1 MGNVNLNIPLSEEDV
16 QGLRCGDIV
25 YLNGVVWTCRSR
37 FHIRVAEEKILPP
50 VDTRVYNVMLHS
62 GPNMGMVD
70 GAWKLRALSITTSIR
85 FEKWEPEA
93 IERLGLRAIV
103 GKGRVGRA
111 TRKAM
116 KKFGCVHL
124 IRTGV
129 FSGAYAAMVERVK
142 EAHWL
147 DLGGP
152 ESLFVLEVN
161 DFGPL
166 IVEADIHGDS
176 LYDEIGKKIDAHIPG
191 LYRELSVEDVFYHEK

>member
-1 MGNVNLNIPLSEEDV
+1 MDKINLKIPLSEKDARN
-16 QGLRCGDIV
+16 LTCGDIV
-25 YLNGVVWTCRSR
+25 FLTGVVWTCRSR

-50 VDTRVYNVMLHS
+50 IDTRAYNVMLHS
-62 GPNMGMVD
+62 GPNIGKVD

-85 FEKWEPEA
+85 FEKWEPTV
-93 IERLGLRAIV
+93 IERLGLRAIL
-103 GKGRVGRA
+103 GKGRVGKG
-111 TRKAM
+111 TLEAM

-129 FSGAYAAMVERVK
+129 FSGAYATMVERVK

-152 ESLFVLEVN
+152 ESLFVLEVK

-166 IVEADIHGDS
+166 IAEADIRGTS
-176 LYDEIGKKIDAHIPG
+176 LYDQMGKKIDKHIPE
-191 LYRELSVEDVFYHEK
+191 LYRKLSVEDVFYHEK